1 MDFKVLPAACAQQI
15 LKKLCDNWKAFY
27 ATLKAY
33 KQNPDRFL
41 GRPRPPKYLAKNGE
55 NLLTFTNQQCKIING
70 FLTFPP
76 KATPLKLKTR
86 LNDINLREIRIVPL
100 GDNKYSCEIVYQ
112 KEISVVPISSDRIV
126 SLDLGV
132 RNIFTMANNW
142 GDKPVILSGG
152 VAKSTGQ
159 FYNKEKAR
167 LKSIHDKQMN
177 KEGKLLKSS
186 KRLRKLD
193 RDRNNKVNDQ
203 CHKASRMIVN
213 YAKENNV
220 GKIVIGKNQGWKQEA
235 DIGKRNN
242 QQFVSFPHARLIEM
256 IQYKAKEL
264 GIEVILQEEAHTSKC
279 SFLDYETIEHHEKYV
294 GVRNR
299 GIFKTANG
307 NLINADVNGA
317 YNIMVKAIPNAFK
330 AGREDT
336 QLHPEK
342 CFI

>member
-1 MDFKVLPAACAQQI
+1 MEVLRYFVVDKSNNITLVNDFMQGRLYEFDR
-15 LKKLCDNWKAFY
+15 DNNYEGFI
-27 ATLKAY
+27 T
-33 KQNPDRFL
+33 FL
-41 GRPRPPKYLAKNGE
+41 
-55 NLLTFTNQQCKIING
+55 
-70 FLTFPP
+70 
-76 KATPLKLKTR
+76 
-86 LNDINLREIRIVPL
+86 
-100 GDNKYSCEIVYQ
+100 DNKKHGLS
-112 KEISVVPISSDRIV
+112 
-126 SLDLGV
+126 
-132 RNIFTMANNW
+132 
-142 GDKPVILSGG
+142 VILRNGHL
-152 VAKSTGQ
+152 
-159 FYNKEKAR
+159 YKER
-167 LKSIHDKQMN
+167 
-177 KEGKLLKSS
+177 
-186 KRLRKLD
+186 
-193 RDRNNKVNDQ
+193 
-203 CHKASRMIVN
+203 
-213 YAKENNV
+213 NV